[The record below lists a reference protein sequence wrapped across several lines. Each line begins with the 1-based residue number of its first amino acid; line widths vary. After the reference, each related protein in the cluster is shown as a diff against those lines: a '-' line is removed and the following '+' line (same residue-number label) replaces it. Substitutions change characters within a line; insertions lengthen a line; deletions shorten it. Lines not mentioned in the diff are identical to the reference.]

1 MTKQKHGWLTNLSRK
16 RRRDRANTLT
26 NEQVQEML
34 NKIDDFVFY
43 ISDRLTPKELDH
55 LVRLRDRAL
64 ISLNW
69 IWFKRASEILSLKRK
84 DVQVTDRELL
94 VTFSIRKKKKRN
106 KVCPRCDEVNGFK
119 NKFCRNCSLD
129 LANVPV
135 TEEGE
140 TKIITKR
147 KTLQYPFCKPV
158 VEWLEAFDKQTD
170 DKEAWFFPP
179 VQVAFYYAY
188 FDFNRIR
195 INRKTGVPYS
205 TGMSIQNYDRI
216 LQRLDSKMTSSMFR
230 YGGSEKFLQLGYT
243 PTELKSIGDWESSR
257 MPEIYAERKDLN
269 IAQRRFAEDIR

>member
-1 MTKQKHGWLTNLSRK
+1 LNEQKHGWLTNPLR
-16 RRRDRANTLT
+16 
-26 NEQVQEML
+26 
-34 NKIDDFVFY
+34 
-43 ISDRLTPKELDH
+43 LDH
-55 LVRLRDRAL
+55 LVRLRDKAL

-69 IWFKRASEILSLKRK
+69 AWFKRASELLGLKRK

-94 VTFSIRKKKKRN
+94 VTFSIRKKKKRS
-106 KVCPRCDEVNGFK
+106 KICPRCDQGNGFR
-119 NKFCRNCSLD
+119 NQYCRNCGLD
-129 LANVPV
+129 LANAIE

-179 VQVAFYYAY
+179 VQVAFFYGY

-216 LQRLDSKMTSSMFR
+216 LQRLDWKMTSSMFR
-230 YGGSEKFLQLGYT
+230 YGGAEKFLQLGYT
-243 PTELKSIGDWESSR
+243 ERELAQIGDWSSFR
-257 MPEIYAERKDLN
+257 MPEIYAERKGLTP
-269 IAQRRFAEDIR
+269 AQRRFAEDTR